1 MSLMRRTTLALVLLA
16 AFAQP
21 TLANDFAYGG
31 DGSNLMPLEKTP
43 VRMVSETI
51 TIEHASLQHPN
62 AQGWQV
68 RAAYIFENP
77 TAEPLTLKVG
87 FPEFRCDE
95 NEGDCAVEGNTFV
108 ELTTWVGGREVEMGE
123 GKVSKRHEWSADLDR
138 VHTFEVSFQ
147 PRQTQKVIHTY
158 RFAGSSSVWAE
169 HPSYVTRTGALWN
182 GPIGRATF
190 IFRTPT
196 RPYGLTFPKEFQLAR
211 YVERLEGEQRKRYV
225 TELVFEQREWVPRGD
240 LELELH
246 HRGLQL
252 LGLRCPIMDM
262 IVEDS
267 EGLTSPD
274 YYLWNEL
281 RELSSEELRQ
291 CRNLPYAAHGY
302 PFQDPALS
310 ELFYG
315 TQENNGIMSFF
326 SRENPEFTPAM
337 LTGDEW
343 IYIRTMKRVEA
354 AREASCKTPPCI
366 QGSARP

>member
-1 MSLMRRTTLALVLLA
+1 MRSWLLTAILLLA
-16 AFAQP
+16 TAP
-21 TLANDFAYGG
+21 VIWANDFAYGG

-43 VRMVSETI
+43 VRMASETI
-51 TIEHASLQHPN
+51 TIERATLQHPN
-62 AQGWQV
+62 ARGWQV
-68 RAAYIFENP
+68 RAVYQFENP
-77 TAEPLTLKVG
+77 TDEVLTVKMG
-87 FPEFRCDE
+87 FPEFRCAED
-95 NEGDCAVEGNTFV
+95 EGDCAVEGNTFV
-108 ELTTWVGGREVEMGE
+108 ELRTWVAGQEVKMGE
-123 GKVSKRHEWSADLDR
+123 GKVSRRHEWSAKLDR

-147 PRQTQKVIHTY
+147 ARQTQKVIHTY

-190 IFRTPT
+190 IIRTPT
-196 RPYGLTFPKEFQLAR
+196 RPYGLTFPKEFHLAR
-211 YVERLEGEQRKRYV
+211 YVERLEGERPKRYV

-240 LELELH
+240 LQVELH
-246 HRGLQL
+246 HHGLQL

-267 EGLTSPD
+267 ERLTSPD
-274 YYLWNEL
+274 YYLWSEL
-281 RELSSEELRQ
+281 KELSSEELRQ

-315 TQENNGIMSFF
+315 TQENNGIMSSF

-343 IYIRTMKRVEA
+343 IYIRAMKMVEA
-354 AREASCKTPPCI
+354 AREASCETPPCI
-366 QGSARP
+366 QGSARR